1 MKIDD
6 IKDKIQEE
14 YLKEVMKDYTSP
26 RNVEWR
32 NSMRAL
38 AEEDA
43 SELES
48 FIWSDLSELE
58 YHKDRYYDAIE
69 YITYH
74 YNDEILDIM
83 KKVMDRNAEFEAYV
97 EELIADY
104 GEDELTF
111 RYIVDDYAFDNYY
124 WFDDAVRA
132 FVEKVYFDY

>member
-1 MKIDD
+1 MKIGD
-6 IKDKIQEE
+6 IKDKIQDE
-14 YLKEVMKDYTSP
+14 YLKSVMKDYTSP

-32 NSMRAL
+32 NAMRAL
-38 AEEDA
+38 VEDDT

-48 FIWSDLSELE
+48 FIWSELSELE

-83 KKVMDRNAEFEAYV
+83 KKAMDRNEEFKAYV
-97 EELIADY
+97 EELLTQY

>member
-1 MKIDD
+1 MKIGD

-14 YLKEVMKDYTSP
+14 YLKSVMKDYTSP

-32 NSMRAL
+32 NAMRAL
-38 AEEDA
+38 VEDDT

-48 FIWSDLSELE
+48 FIWSELSELE

-83 KKVMDRNAEFEAYV
+83 KKAMDRNEEFKVYV
-97 EELIADY
+97 EELLTQY